1 MKPPKARMD
10 ELAEKLGI
18 LEAGREEVSAV
29 SPNDKQ
35 KKPINKVLGNTK
47 KSKSEN
53 REIALVLNPP
63 HGEKDDFAKITVTLP
78 RPVRQLLLNESHW
91 RKTKRESRLV
101 DLCHRAGS
109 ACGVSGKQAG
119 ETFIKTGRRAVMV
132 WSAGQSFLLTGLI
145 GQDTHGPKSAG
156 PASSGR

>member
-1 MKPPKARMD
+1 MD

-35 KKPINKVLGNTK
+35 NKPINKVLGNTK

-78 RPVRQLLLNESHW
+78 RSVRQLLLNESHW
-91 RKTKRESRLV
+91 RKTKRDPDWSISVIVREALAAYLGNKLEKPSSRREDEL
-101 DLCHRAGS
+101 
-109 ACGVSGKQAG
+109 
-119 ETFIKTGRRAVMV
+119 
-132 WSAGQSFLLTGLI
+132 
-145 GQDTHGPKSAG
+145 
-156 PASSGR
+156 

>member
-18 LEAGREEVSAV
+18 LEAGREEVSAA

-35 KKPINKVLGNTK
+35 NKHINKVLGNTK
-47 KSKSEN
+47 KLKSGN

-78 RPVRQLLLNESHW
+78 RPIRQLLLNESHW
-91 RKTKRESRLV
+91 RKTERDPDWSISVIVREALAAYLGNKLEKHSSRPEDEL
-101 DLCHRAGS
+101 
-109 ACGVSGKQAG
+109 
-119 ETFIKTGRRAVMV
+119 
-132 WSAGQSFLLTGLI
+132 
-145 GQDTHGPKSAG
+145 
-156 PASSGR
+156 

>member
-18 LEAGREEVSAV
+18 LEAGREEVSAA

-35 KKPINKVLGNTK
+35 KKHINKVLRNTRK
-47 KSKSEN
+47 LKSEN

-78 RPVRQLLLNESHW
+78 RPIRQLLLNESHW
-91 RKTKRESRLV
+91 RKTERDPDWSISVIVREALAAYLGNKLEKHSSRPEDEL
-101 DLCHRAGS
+101 
-109 ACGVSGKQAG
+109 
-119 ETFIKTGRRAVMV
+119 
-132 WSAGQSFLLTGLI
+132 
-145 GQDTHGPKSAG
+145 
-156 PASSGR
+156 

>member
-18 LEAGREEVSAV
+18 LEAGREEVSAA

-35 KKPINKVLGNTK
+35 KKHINKVLGNTK

-53 REIALVLNPP
+53 REIALILNPP

-78 RPVRQLLLNESHW
+78 RPIRQLLLNESHW
-91 RKTKRESRLV
+91 RKTERDPNWSISVIVREALAAYLGNKLEKHSSRPEDEL
-101 DLCHRAGS
+101 
-109 ACGVSGKQAG
+109 
-119 ETFIKTGRRAVMV
+119 
-132 WSAGQSFLLTGLI
+132 
-145 GQDTHGPKSAG
+145 
-156 PASSGR
+156 

>member
-18 LEAGREEVSAV
+18 LEAGREEVSAA

-35 KKPINKVLGNTK
+35 KKHINKVLGNTRK
-47 KSKSEN
+47 LKSEN

-78 RPVRQLLLNESHW
+78 RPIRQLLLNESHW
-91 RKTKRESRLV
+91 RKTERDPDWSISVIVREALAAYLGNKLEKHSSRPEDEL
-101 DLCHRAGS
+101 
-109 ACGVSGKQAG
+109 
-119 ETFIKTGRRAVMV
+119 
-132 WSAGQSFLLTGLI
+132 
-145 GQDTHGPKSAG
+145 
-156 PASSGR
+156 

>member
-1 MKPPKARMD
+1 MKSPKARMD

-18 LEAGREEVSAV
+18 LEAGREEVSAA

-47 KSKSEN
+47 KLKSEN
-53 REIALVLNPP
+53 RGIALVLNPP

-91 RKTKRESRLV
+91 RKTKRDPDWSISVIVREALAAYLGNKLAKPSSRREDEL
-101 DLCHRAGS
+101 
-109 ACGVSGKQAG
+109 
-119 ETFIKTGRRAVMV
+119 
-132 WSAGQSFLLTGLI
+132 
-145 GQDTHGPKSAG
+145 
-156 PASSGR
+156 